1 MKRNPQK
8 TLIMNF
14 RAKVTHISPSILKY
28 PGGGGRGVT
37 LVVLLDIDSNSYCLL
52 DVLRSTLYLL
62 SPTSFL
68 KKKKNVRIL
77 SYAFKPFYKQLNLL
91 KFITCY
97 HLFFKVIGGSMSVM
111 SAIVS
116 NSFKK
121 NLKVTFS
128 S

>member
-68 KKKKNVRIL
+68 KKKRTYVYLAMHSNR
-77 SYAFKPFYKQLNLL
+77 
-91 KFITCY
+91 FI
-97 HLFFKVIGGSMSVM
+97 
-111 SAIVS
+111 
-116 NSFKK
+116 N
-121 NLKVTFS
+121 N
-128 S
+128 